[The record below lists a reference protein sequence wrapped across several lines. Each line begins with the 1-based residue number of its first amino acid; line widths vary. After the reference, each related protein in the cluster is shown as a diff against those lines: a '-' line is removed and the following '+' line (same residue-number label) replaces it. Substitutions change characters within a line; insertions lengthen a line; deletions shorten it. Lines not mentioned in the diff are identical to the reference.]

1 MNAYLSNGK
10 TASSEFDAAIERT
23 MMRHPLEMIPLF
35 RRWPQGFWRD
45 LMYTAIWNTLFA
57 LVLSLV
63 WAAFDSGA
71 PLARILK
78 YNFVVAQCIG
88 FTIQF
93 LFVIILNLVPISPR
107 SSFFARAVY
116 FSAIPM
122 AGVYA
127 GYWISSVILGWGDL
141 QAMLLTARGALGIA
155 LLSIVLSSI
164 VFAILLP
171 RERAAR
177 AQMLVAQEQAR
188 VAAAEREATIARMQL
203 LEAQVEPHFLYNT
216 MAHVVSLIDAEPAAA
231 RRMLERLIV
240 LLRFTAG
247 AGSGGGTL
255 QAQADHLRAY
265 LDILALR
272 MGSRLQWTIDISPE
286 LAVLPVPP
294 MLLQPVV
301 ENAIKHGLE
310 PKVEGGR
317 VAIAA
322 RHDGGRLLLIVSD
335 TGLGFGERRAGDS
348 TGLGL
353 ANLRARLSTLFGA
366 AAQLTIEDIAPA
378 GTRVTI
384 ALPMPAATQ

>member
-1 MNAYLSNGK
+1 MNASLSND
-10 TASSEFDAAIERT
+10 TSASSEFDAALARS

-45 LMYTAIWNTLFA
+45 LIYTAIWNTLFA

-63 WAAFDSGA
+63 WAAFDPGV

-78 YNFVVAQCIG
+78 YNFVIAQCIG

-93 LFVIILNLVPISPR
+93 FFFIFLNLVPISPR

-122 AGVYA
+122 AGVYV
-127 GYWISSVILGWGDL
+127 GYWISSVVLGWSDL

-155 LLSIVLSSI
+155 LISVVLSSI

-216 MAHVVSLIDAEPAAA
+216 MAHVVSLIDSEPAAA
-231 RRMLERLIV
+231 RGMLERLIV
-240 LLRFTAG
+240 LLRSTAG
-247 AGSGGGTL
+247 VARGGGTL
-255 QAQADHLRAY
+255 QAQTDHLRAY

-272 MGSRLQWTIDISPE
+272 MGPRLAWTIDIPPE
-286 LAVLPVPP
+286 FAALPMPP

-310 PKVEGGR
+310 PKVDGGK

-322 RHDGGRLLLIVSD
+322 RCDGGRLLLTVSD
-335 TGLGFGERRAGDS
+335 TGMGFRERHTGDS

-353 ANLRARLSTLFGA
+353 ANLRARLETLFGA
-366 AAQLTIEDIAPA
+366 AAALTIEDIAPA

>member
-1 MNAYLSNGK
+1 MNASISSDTSAG
-10 TASSEFDAAIERT
+10 SEFDAALARS
-23 MMRHPLEMIPLF
+23 MMRHPLEMFPLF

-45 LMYTAIWNTLFA
+45 LIYTAIWNTLFA
-57 LVLSLV
+57 LILSLV
-63 WAAFDSGA
+63 WAAFDPGV

-78 YNFVVAQCIG
+78 YNFVIAQCIG

-93 LFVIILNLVPISPR
+93 SFFIVLKLVPISPR
-107 SSFFARAVY
+107 SSFVARAVY

-122 AGVYA
+122 VGVYV
-127 GYWISSVILGWGDL
+127 GYWISSVVLGWSDL

-155 LLSIVLSSI
+155 LISVVLSSI

-177 AQMLVAQEQAR
+177 AQLLVAQEQAR

-231 RRMLERLIV
+231 KRMLERLIV
-240 LLRFTAG
+240 LLRSTAG
-247 AGSGGGTL
+247 ATVGGGTL

-272 MGSRLQWTIDISPE
+272 MGARLGWTIDIPPE
-286 LAVLPVPP
+286 FAALPMPP

-322 RHDGGRLLLIVSD
+322 RREEGRLLLTVSD
-335 TGLGFGERRAGDS
+335 TGLGFRERRAGDS

-353 ANLRARLSTLFGA
+353 ANLRARLATLYGA
-366 AAQLTIEDIAPA
+366 TAALTIEDNAPA

>member
-1 MNAYLSNGK
+1 MNASLSNDNS
-10 TASSEFDAAIERT
+10 ASSEIDAAIARS

-45 LMYTAIWNTLFA
+45 LLYTAIWNTLFA

-63 WAAFDSGA
+63 WAAFDPGV

-78 YNFVVAQCIG
+78 YNFVIAQCIG

-93 LFVIILNLVPISPR
+93 FFFVALNLVPISPR

-116 FSAIPM
+116 YSAIPM
-122 AGVYA
+122 AGVYV
-127 GYWISSVILGWGDL
+127 GYWISSVVLGWSDL

-155 LLSIVLSSI
+155 LISVVLSSI

-188 VAAAEREATIARMQL
+188 VAAAERETTVARMQL

-231 RRMLERLIV
+231 KRMIERLIV
-240 LLRFTAG
+240 LLRSTAG
-247 AGSGGGTL
+247 AGNGGGTL
-255 QAQADHLRAY
+255 KAQVDHLRAY
-265 LDILALR
+265 LEILALR
-272 MGSRLQWTIDISPE
+272 MGPRLAWTIDIPPE
-286 LAVLPVPP
+286 FAALPMPP

-310 PKVEGGR
+310 PKVEGGI

-322 RHDGGRLLLIVSD
+322 RRDGGRLLLTVSD
-335 TGLGFGERRAGDS
+335 TGMGFRERRAGDS

-353 ANLRARLSTLFGA
+353 ANLRARLATLFGA
-366 AAQLTIEDIAPA
+366 TAALTIEDNAPA

>member
-216 MAHVVSLIDAEPAAA
+216 MAHVVSMIDAEPAAA
-231 RRMLERLIV
+231 RRMLERLIL
-240 LLRFTAG
+240 LLRSTAA
-247 AGSGGGTL
+247 AGSGGTL

>member
-1 MNAYLSNGK
+1 MNASLSK
-10 TASSEFDAAIERT
+10 DTSASSEFDAAIARS

-45 LMYTAIWNTLFA
+45 LLYTAIWNTLFA

-63 WAAFDSGA
+63 WAAFDPGV

-78 YNFVVAQCIG
+78 YNFVIAQCIG

-93 LFVIILNLVPISPR
+93 FFFVALNLVPISPR
-107 SSFFARAVY
+107 SSFFVRAVY
-116 FSAIPM
+116 FSTIPM
-122 AGVYA
+122 AGVYI
-127 GYWISSVILGWGDL
+127 GYWISSVVLGWSDL
-141 QAMLLTARGALGIA
+141 QAMLLTARGVLGIA
-155 LLSIVLSSI
+155 LISVVLSSI

-188 VAAAEREATIARMQL
+188 VAAAERETTIARMQL

-231 RRMLERLIV
+231 KGMLERLIV
-240 LLRFTAG
+240 LLRSTAG
-247 AGSGGGTL
+247 AGNGGGTL

-272 MGSRLQWTIDISPE
+272 MGPRLGWTIDISPE
-286 LAVLPVPP
+286 LAALPMPP

-322 RHDGGRLLLIVSD
+322 RRDGSRLLLTVTD
-335 TGLGFGERRAGDS
+335 TGLGFRERRASDS

-353 ANLRARLSTLFGA
+353 ANLRARLATLFGA
-366 AAQLTIEDIAPA
+366 TAALTIEDNAPA

-384 ALPMPAATQ
+384 ALPMPVATQ